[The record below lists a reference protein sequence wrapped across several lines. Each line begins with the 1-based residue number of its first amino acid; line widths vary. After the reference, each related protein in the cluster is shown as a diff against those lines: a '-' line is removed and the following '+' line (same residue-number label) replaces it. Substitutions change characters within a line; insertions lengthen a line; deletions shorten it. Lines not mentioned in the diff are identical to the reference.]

1 MEERTLFGR
10 GPRYPGGLHD
20 VAAGVLAWLQPNGE
34 LGESNA
40 VVIVGEGEA
49 LLVDTLWTTTLTQ
62 RMLDADVMFVGV
74 IPIMWAGP
82 AANWIAAIDR
92 ILALDPERIV
102 PGHGPV
108 CGVAEARVV
117 RDYMAWV
124 QEVGTTRLAA
134 GLFAQLAALNA
145 ELGGPG

>member
-49 LLVDTLWTTTLTQ
+49 LLV
-62 RMLDADVMFVGV
+62 R
-74 IPIMWAGP
+74 
-82 AANWIAAIDR
+82 
-92 ILALDPERIV
+92 
-102 PGHGPV
+102 
-108 CGVAEARVV
+108 AR
-117 RDYMAWV
+117 RA
-124 QEVGTTRLAA
+124 RLSSRRKSMYR
-134 GLFAQLAALNA
+134 
-145 ELGGPG
+145 